1 MSSKVIC
8 GSNKMVQQDVSIVED
23 QGQYSSSCGYCKSS
37 GNTSI
42 SYGLWAHSLSVYDYE
57 GMFLYKPE
65 MEVSCC
71 PPYTIRLKVNS
82 FCPSNEQNRV
92 IRRMQRYLDGTYDGP
107 LSSTRED
114 SSISD
119 LENPTKV
126 DDLVPNRPSEKLCC
140 NVKSDHSPR
149 GPDSVATSND
159 VDNITKK
166 LCNAVQNAL
175 DSLYETGLLPRDLK
189 ISSIVVQKVHP
200 AMRKRI
206 KTSTAGRVGY
216 SCNVA
221 FSVAAMLSKHK
232 EADTYIEA
240 LQQAVDYASKKQDTR
255 NKVSPCLFAEVLA
268 SKLQGGAR
276 LYGYEVEACNGHLNF
291 LIQDSD
297 KLGIQDKESLYSS
310 KRVDKEVLSSRMQ
323 GKCGSH
329 IISRGIRSKRILEVR
344 MKRSA
349 FDPEEFALYKRYQIA
364 VHHDR
369 PDDVKESSYIRF
381 LVNSPLKFVPPSGSE
396 TVFCGFGSF
405 HQQYRIDGCLIA
417 VGVVDILP
425 SCLSSKYMF
434 WEPDLAF
441 LSLGKYT
448 ALKEIEWV
456 QMAHAECPS
465 LEYYYLGYY
474 IHTCPKMRYKAAY
487 RPSELLCPVTFQWVP
502 FEIAEPLFDRQPYI
516 CLSNYVANAE
526 QYTNNDTNKD
536 TLVSFKDDN
545 DFNDCISEKGTRT
558 TQDAS
563 YLSGLASSSKE
574 TEDVGNTLL
583 KLGEDFL
590 QFKYLQG
597 CIDERIIRGLVLQ
610 LREYSQRVGPTLATK
625 MAYVLS

>member
-1 MSSKVIC
+1 
-8 GSNKMVQQDVSIVED
+8 MVRILWAGFGNITGEHEQMLIGLIKERRLLKFCVED
-23 QGQYSSSCGYCKSS
+23 FILRGMNDILVLNGY
-37 GNTSI
+37 
-42 SYGLWAHSLSVYDYE
+42 
-57 GMFLYKPE
+57 
-65 MEVSCC
+65 
-71 PPYTIRLKVNS
+71 
-82 FCPSNEQNRV
+82 
-92 IRRMQRYLDGTYDGP
+92 RYLDGTYDGP

-487 RPSELLCPVTFQWVP
+487 RPSELLCPVTFQ
-502 FEIAEPLFDRQPYI
+502 
-516 CLSNYVANAE
+516 
-526 QYTNNDTNKD
+526 
-536 TLVSFKDDN
+536 
-545 DFNDCISEKGTRT
+545 
-558 TQDAS
+558 
-563 YLSGLASSSKE
+563 
-574 TEDVGNTLL
+574 
-583 KLGEDFL
+583 
-590 QFKYLQG
+590 
-597 CIDERIIRGLVLQ
+597 
-610 LREYSQRVGPTLATK
+610 
-625 MAYVLS
+625 